1 MKPSFFLRVAAC
13 GIAAGI
19 FSVAGFAQANATS
32 QTNSAAAPNG
42 EEPAKVDLNTADIPT
57 LEAVREIGT
66 DYANA
71 VVAGRPY
78 KSVEDFARAL
88 KFTPEK
94 MAALRPKVWVSPPK
108 TAASATT
115 TSRPATP
122 SQPPRANEGKATAAK
137 DVTER
142 YDRAQANKTNEKKE
156 N

>member
-1 MKPSFFLRVAAC
+1 M
-13 GIAAGI
+13 AAGF
-19 FSVAGFAQANATS
+19 FSLTGFAQTNATS
-32 QTNSAAAPNG
+32 QPDSVAARNG

-78 KSVEDFARAL
+78 KSVEDFARVL

-94 MAALRPKVWVSPPK
+94 MARLRPKVWVSPPK

-115 TSRPATP
+115 ASRPATA
-122 SQPPRANEGKATAAK
+122 SQPPRANEGKATAAT

-142 YDRAQANKTNEKKE
+142 YDRAQGDKANEKKQ